1 MRKLTVITAVLLLV
15 AALGATA
22 VLARSPEQAALPAP
36 AVFVQ
41 QAPAV
46 APAVQEDVAPADTAP
61 TWGPGQMR
69 GQMQMHRSAG
79 MGAGM
84 MGAVWGDQ
92 NAHDIIAATLGMT
105 AGELTAAVQGGAT
118 IESLA
123 AEKGVAVEN
132 ITAAISAAH
141 EAGLQQAV
149 AAGTITAEQAEL
161 MQARMTEMWTLRLQ
175 EGSFFGGRSFGN
187 GNGTGPNPDCPM
199 QDGSGNPAGRGGAQM
214 QGRGF
219 GQGQRG
225 MQGQGNQAPAAN
237 GING

>member
-41 QAPAV
+41 QAPAA
-46 APAVQEDVAPADTAP
+46 APAVQEDVTPADTAR
-61 TWGPGQMR
+61 TWGAGQMR
-69 GQMQMHRSAG
+69 GQMHR
-79 MGAGM
+79 GATGSGM
-84 MGAVWGDQ
+84 MGAIWGNQ
-92 NAHDIIAATLGMT
+92 SAHDIIAATLGMT
-105 AGELTAAVQGGAT
+105 ADELTAAVQGGAT

-141 EAGLQQAV
+141 EAALQQAV

-175 EGSFFGGRSFGN
+175 EGSFFGGRGFGN